1 MPRIEYEN
9 IFKNALYSE
18 VNLFV
23 GAGFS
28 ILANNKDEKPLPLGR
43 ALAEEIVQ
51 FFGVDDLAGLPL
63 GKLCTVLNASRKAE
77 LTDFLR
83 NRFTVES
90 FSDEYKSIE
99 RLDVRS
105 IFTTNIDNLIFH
117 IYADSQFSYINDI
130 RMRGVEH
137 GNRTSINFIPLHGCV
152 VDEDPHFVFE
162 VTELTSQFSKSPDK
176 WYFLTQALQDHS
188 TLFWGYGIEDSG
200 VLQALNIDMIEGR
213 EHQPKW
219 IILRNDE
226 RKTVEYFKA
235 LGFHIIIADTQ
246 EMLQYISDLQ
256 FPSTEEK
263 SVRIARGIFEDNRIP
278 SVGMEAVRPLHHFL
292 LGAAPIWPDIFHR
305 RLHKTKYFHKVSD
318 LINSGT
324 HAIVLGIPACGKTT
338 LLMQVAFE
346 TKFSGEKFIFF
357 DCITAEKAK
366 LIARTLANSRA
377 LLFVDNF
384 ADDIEGFRCL
394 SKFKNIQLVGFD
406 RDYNFEM
413 AGHLID
419 IDDFEIIDITEL
431 DDMSDVQEILSRIP
445 DDIRTNVKKDTKQE
459 ENLSIFELVEI
470 NTVFPKLK
478 VRFGKV
484 LKELEEESKYL
495 PEILVMSCYVQ
506 SCRTPVSLGML
517 YAYLRNEFPDRSDIE
532 ELRKKLGAMI
542 REYEVTSCIS
552 ERDFG
557 YFASRSTHISE
568 AILGQVKPEILKTVL
583 TKFYQQLS
591 RFRICRYDVFKR
603 HAYDSRLIA
612 KAFPEWQEGK
622 AFYNMILSN
631 VDYSYYIKQ
640 QGALYLAGK
649 RKFRDAFQWIDEAWS
664 ESKYRAFTIHNSHAV
679 ILFNANY
686 YLEQHQSTVR
696 TTLDES
702 MDILEECYHNDRR
715 KWNHALKF
723 ADQAVRYYEKYRDTK
738 ALDYLHTA
746 KEWLIEEMNRSEGKN
761 RRLER
766 HYKRVCKVLRGLK

>member
-9 IFKNALYSE
+9 NFKSALSGGI
-18 VNLFV
+18 NLFV

-28 ILANNKDEKPLPLGR
+28 VLVNNKDGDPLPVGK
-43 ALAEEIVQ
+43 ALAEELVQ
-51 FFGVDDLAGLPL
+51 LFGLDDLAGLPL
-63 GKLCTVLNASRKAE
+63 GKLCTVLNATRKDE

-90 FSDEYKSIE
+90 FSDEYKSIG
-99 RLDVRS
+99 RLDVKS

-117 IYADSQFSYINDI
+117 IYADSQCSYINDI
-130 RMRGVEH
+130 RMRGAEH
-137 GNRTSINFIPLHGCV
+137 SDRTSINFIPLHGCV
-152 VDEDPHFVFE
+152 VDEDPHFVFDA
-162 VTELTSQFSKSPDK
+162 TELTSQFSRSPDK
-176 WYFLTQALQDHS
+176 WYFLTQALQDRP
-188 TLFWGYGIEDSG
+188 TLFWGYGVEDSG
-200 VLQALNIDMIEGR
+200 VLQALNLDTIEGR
-213 EHQPKW
+213 EHQNKW

-318 LINSGT
+318 VINSES
-324 HAIVLGIPACGKTT
+324 HAIVLGIAACGKTT

-346 TKFSGEKFIFF
+346 TKFTGEKLIFF
-357 DCITAEKAK
+357 DSITYDKAK

-377 LLFVDNF
+377 LLFIDNF
-384 ADDIEGFRCL
+384 ADDIEGFRYL
-394 SKFKNIQLVGFD
+394 SKFKNIQVVGFD

-413 AGHLID
+413 TGHLID
-419 IDDFEIIDITEL
+419 IDDFEIIDVTEL

-445 DDIRTNVKKDTKQE
+445 DDIRRNVKKNTKQE
-459 ENLSIFELVEI
+459 DSLSIFELVES

-484 LKELEEESKYL
+484 LKELEGESKYL

-517 YAYLRNEFPDRSDIE
+517 YSYLRNDFPDRRE
-532 ELRKKLGAMI
+532 AEKLRQKLGAMI
-542 REYEVTSCIS
+542 KECEVTSFTN

-557 YFASRSTHISE
+557 YFTARSTHVSE
-568 AILGQVKPEILKTVL
+568 AILEQVKPEILRTVL
-583 TKFYQQLS
+583 MKFYQQLS

-612 KAFPEWQEGK
+612 RAFPEWQEGK
-622 AFYNMILSN
+622 AFYSMILSN
-631 VDYSYYIKQ
+631 IDYSYYVKQ

-649 RKFRDAFQWIDEAWS
+649 RKFRDAFQWIDEAWA
-664 ESKYRAFTIHNSHAV
+664 ESKYRAFAIRNSHAV
-679 ILFNANY
+679 IIFNANY
-686 YLEQHQSTVR
+686 YLEEHQSTVR

-702 MDILEECYHNDRR
+702 MDILKECYHNDRR
-715 KWNHALKF
+715 KWNHATRF
-723 ADQAVRYYEKYRDTK
+723 ADQAVRYYHKYKDAK
-738 ALDYLHTA
+738 ARDYLHTA
-746 KEWLIEEMNRSEGKN
+746 EEWLIEERNRSEGKN
-761 RRLER
+761 RRLE
-766 HYKRVCKVLRGLK
+766 HYYKKVYKTLQEN